1 MCACTK
7 HNTKKIVFRKMKYDQ
22 NQFLTDIGVNIY
34 TVIIGWIKWIKIG
47 IVIACVVI
55 IFVLGDL
62 RFRWNVEC

>member
-1 MCACTK
+1 MCACTQQ
-7 HNTKKIVFRKMKYDQ
+7 HNFVCRKMKYDR

-34 TVIIGWIKWIKIG
+34 TVIIGWIKWIIIG